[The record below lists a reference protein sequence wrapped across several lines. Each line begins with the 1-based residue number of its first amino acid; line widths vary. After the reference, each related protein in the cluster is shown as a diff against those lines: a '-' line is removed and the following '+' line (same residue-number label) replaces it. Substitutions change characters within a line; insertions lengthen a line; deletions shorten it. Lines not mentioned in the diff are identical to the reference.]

1 LGLIHKIWKFFHD
14 VRPPN
19 GTRMRVALIDPSLF
33 SLPYDRALASGLGR
47 IGHAVELH
55 GRALRSGDGSPGPI
69 ALRKSFYPISESR
82 LCQSLP
88 GPLRLGA
95 KGVDHAWS
103 MWRLIKQLRKEAP
116 DVIHFQWLPL
126 PVMDRAFLGAL
137 RKVAPIVLTVHDT
150 NPFNGEASA
159 SIQRRGVETC
169 LFQFDRLIVHT
180 KQGEGRLQ
188 KLGLP
193 KERITV
199 LPHGM
204 LVDPVPTAPDPMDGR
219 LTFLL
224 FGKIKPY
231 KGADLLIK
239 ALAALPPAL
248 RAQARVRI
256 VGKPYMDVAALQAQA
271 VAAGVVVDI
280 ETGFVEEEDIAG
292 LFSAGTVAT
301 FPYREI
307 EASGVL
313 FLALAHGRP
322 IIASRLGAF
331 GELLTDGRHGAL
343 VPVEDVPA
351 LTGALQHMLIDRAFA
366 AACAAEV
373 QDLAKSIPDWD
384 RIAERTVGVYR
395 EALRARSLPFIN
407 APTLKLQSLAGNPQ

>member
-1 LGLIHKIWKFFHD
+1 
-14 VRPPN
+14 
-19 GTRMRVALIDPSLF
+19 MRIALIDPSLF

-47 IGHAVELH
+47 IGHEVALH
-55 GRALRSGDGSPGPI
+55 GRALRPADGSPGPI
-69 ALRKSFYPISESR
+69 AIHKSFYPVSESR

-88 GPLRLGA
+88 GPLRLGV

-103 MWRLIKQLRKEAP
+103 MWRLIQRLRRQAP
-116 DVIHFQWLPL
+116 DVIHVQWLPL
-126 PVMDRAFLGAL
+126 PVMDGAFLSGL

-159 SIQRRGVETC
+159 SIQRQGVEKC

-188 KLGLP
+188 KLGIP

-204 LVDPVPTAPDPMDGR
+204 LVDPVASAPDAMDGR

-224 FGKIKPY
+224 FGKIRPY
-231 KGADLLIK
+231 KGSDLLIK
-239 ALAALPPAL
+239 AFAGLPPAM

-256 VGKPYMDVAALQAQA
+256 VGKPYMDVSALQAQA
-271 VAAGVVVDI
+271 AASGVAVDI
-280 ETGFVEEEDIAG
+280 ETGFVAEEDIPG
-292 LFSAGTVAT
+292 LFSPGTVAV

-331 GELLTDGRHGAL
+331 GELLTDGQHGAL
-343 VPVEDVPA
+343 VPVDDVAA
-351 LTGALQHMLIDRAFA
+351 LTAGLQHMISDRRFA

-373 QDLAKSIPDWD
+373 QELGRSIPDWD
-384 RIAERTVGVYR
+384 TIAEGTAAVYR
-395 EALRARSLPFIN
+395 DAARTWSQPVGHAPALTAQPLARNI
-407 APTLKLQSLAGNPQ
+407 

>member
-1 LGLIHKIWKFFHD
+1 
-14 VRPPN
+14 
-19 GTRMRVALIDPSLF
+19 MRIALIDPSLF

-47 IGHAVELH
+47 IGHTVALH
-55 GRALRSGDGSPGPI
+55 GRALRSGDGSPGTI
-69 ALRKSFYPISESR
+69 AIHKSFYPISEGPV
-82 LCQSLP
+82 CQSLP
-88 GPLRLGA
+88 GPLRLGI

-103 MWRLIKQLRKEAP
+103 MWRLLKQLRREAP

-126 PVMDRAFLGAL
+126 PLLDRAFLKAL
-137 RKVAPIVLTVHDT
+137 RQVAPIVLTVHDT

-159 SIQRRGVETC
+159 AIQRQGVGAC

-180 KQGEGRLQ
+180 KQGEERLQ
-188 KLGLP
+188 KLGMP

-204 LVDPVPTAPDPMDGR
+204 LVDPVPTAPDAMEGR

-239 ALAALPPAL
+239 ALAGLPPSL

-256 VGKPYMDVAALQAQA
+256 VGKPYMDVSALQAQA
-271 VAAGVVVDI
+271 AAAGVIVEI
-280 ETGFVEEEDIAG
+280 ETGFVEDEEIAS
-292 LFSAGTVAT
+292 LFSHSTVAT

-331 GELLTDGRHGAL
+331 GELLTDGQHGAL

-351 LTGALQHMLIDRAFA
+351 LTKALQHMLSDRAFA
-366 AACAAEV
+366 AACAASV
-373 QDLAKSIPDWD
+373 QELAGSIPDWD
-384 RIAERTVGVYR
+384 TIADRTVGVYR
-395 EALRARSLPFIN
+395 DADRARAASVVEKPALTVHPL
-407 APTLKLQSLAGNPQ
+407 TSTSR

>member
-1 LGLIHKIWKFFHD
+1 LCLIQKIWKFFHD
-14 VRPPN
+14 LRHPDGN
-19 GTRMRVALIDPSLF
+19 RMRVALIDPSLF
-33 SLPYDRALASGLGR
+33 SLPYDRALAAGLGR
-47 IGHAVELH
+47 VGHSVALH

-69 ALRKSFYPISESR
+69 TLRNSFYPISEGR

-88 GPLRLGA
+88 GPLRLGV

-103 MWRLIKQLRKEAP
+103 MWRLIKRLRREAP

-137 RKVAPIVLTVHDT
+137 RQVAPIVLTVHDT

-159 SIQRRGVETC
+159 SIQRQGVETC
-169 LFQFDRLIVHT
+169 LVQFDRLIVHT
-180 KQGEGRLQ
+180 HQGEGRLQ
-188 KLGLP
+188 KLGIP
-193 KERITV
+193 KDRISV

-204 LVDPVPTAPDPMDGR
+204 LVDPVPTAPDAMDGR

-239 ALAALPPAL
+239 ALAALPPSL
-248 RAQARVRI
+248 RTQARVRI

-271 VAAGVVVDI
+271 VAAGVAVEI

-292 LFSAGTVAT
+292 FFSQGTVAT

-351 LTGALQHMLIDRAFA
+351 LTSALQHMLDDRTFA

-373 QDLAKSIPDWD
+373 QELAKSIPDWET
-384 RIAERTVGVYR
+384 IAERTVGVYR
-395 EALRARSLPFIN
+395 EAMRARSLSIVNP
-407 APTLKLQSLAGNPQ
+407 ATPRLQPLARSPQ

>member
-1 LGLIHKIWKFFHD
+1 
-14 VRPPN
+14 
-19 GTRMRVALIDPSLF
+19 MRIDLIDPSLF
-33 SLPYDRALASGLGR
+33 SLPYDRALALGLGR
-47 IGHAVELH
+47 IGHKVVLH
-55 GRALRSGDGSPGPI
+55 GRTLRSGDGSPGPMAI
-69 ALRKSFYPISESR
+69 RKSFYPMSEGR
-82 LCQSLP
+82 LGQGLP
-88 GPLRLGA
+88 GPLRLGL

-116 DVIHFQWLPL
+116 DVIHVQWLPL

-137 RKVAPIVLTVHDT
+137 RQVAPIVLTVHDT

-159 SIQRRGVETC
+159 SIQRQGVEAC
-169 LFQFDRLIVHT
+169 LLQFDRLIVHT
-180 KQGEGRLQ
+180 RQGEGRLQ
-188 KLGLP
+188 KLGIP
-193 KERITV
+193 KDRITV

-204 LVDPVPTAPDPMDGR
+204 LVDPVPTKADAMNGR

-224 FGKIKPY
+224 FGKIRPY

-239 ALAALPPAL
+239 AFAGLPPSL

-271 VAAGVVVDI
+271 AAAGVSVDI
-280 ETGFVEEEDIAG
+280 ETGFVAEEDIAT
-292 LFSAGTVAT
+292 LFSTNTVAV

-331 GELLTDGRHGAL
+331 GELLTDGKHGTL
-343 VPVEDVPA
+343 VPVDDSAA
-351 LTGALQHMLIDRAFA
+351 LGRAMERMLGDRAFA
-366 AACAAEV
+366 ASCAAEV
-373 QDLAKSIPDWD
+373 QELSGSIPDWD
-384 RIAERTVGVYR
+384 TIAERTADVYR
-395 EALRARSLPFIN
+395 EATRTRSHSIQNSQTMRVHPLTGSP
-407 APTLKLQSLAGNPQ
+407 

>member
-1 LGLIHKIWKFFHD
+1 
-14 VRPPN
+14 
-19 GTRMRVALIDPSLF
+19 MRIALIDPSLF

-47 IGHAVELH
+47 TGNVVALH
-55 GRALRSGDGSPGPI
+55 GRALRSGDVSPGPI
-69 ALRKSFYPISESR
+69 TLRKSFYPMSEGG
-82 LCQSLP
+82 LCQTLP
-88 GPLRLGA
+88 SPLRLGL

-103 MWRLIKQLRKEAP
+103 MSRLVKRLRKEAP

-137 RKVAPIVLTVHDT
+137 RQVAPIVLTVHDT

-159 SIQRRGVETC
+159 SIQRQGFEKC

-180 KQGEGRLQ
+180 KQGEGRLL
-188 KLGLP
+188 KLGIP
-193 KERITV
+193 EERITV

-204 LVDPVPTAPDPMDGR
+204 LVEPVPTAPDAMDGR

-224 FGKIKPY
+224 FGMIKPY
-231 KGADLLIK
+231 KGADLLIE
-239 ALAALPPAL
+239 ALAALPPSL
-248 RAQARVRI
+248 RTQARVRI
-256 VGKPYMDVAALQAQA
+256 VGKPYMDVAVLQAQA
-271 VAAGVVVDI
+271 ASAGVTVEI
-280 ETGFVEEEDIAG
+280 ETGFVGEEDVASF
-292 LFSAGTVAT
+292 FSHGTVAI

-331 GELLTDGRHGAL
+331 SELLTDGRHGLL

-351 LTGALQHMLIDRAFA
+351 LTAALEQMLTDRVFA

-373 QDLAKSIPDWD
+373 QALAGSVPHWD
-384 RIAERTVGVYR
+384 RIAERTAGVYR
-395 EALRARSLPFIN
+395 EALRARSFPAIN
-407 APTLKLQSLAGNPQ
+407 APAVKIRSLARSSQ

>member
-1 LGLIHKIWKFFHD
+1 
-14 VRPPN
+14 
-19 GTRMRVALIDPSLF
+19 MRIALIDPSLF
-33 SLPYDRALASGLGR
+33 SLPYDRALALGLDR
-47 IGHAVELH
+47 IGHEVALH
-55 GRALRSGDGSPGPI
+55 GRALRTGDGSPGPI
-69 ALRKSFYPISESR
+69 AIRKSFYPVSEGR

-88 GPLRLGA
+88 GPLRLGL

-103 MWRLIKQLRKEAP
+103 MWRLIKLLRKEAP
-116 DVIHFQWLPL
+116 GVIHFQWLPL
-126 PVMDRAFLGAL
+126 PVMDKAFLGAF
-137 RKVAPIVLTVHDT
+137 RRVAPIVLTVHDT

-159 SIQRRGVETC
+159 SIQRQGVEAC
-169 LFQFDRLIVHT
+169 LLQFDRLIVHT

-188 KLGLP
+188 KLGIP

-204 LVDPVPTAPDPMDGR
+204 LVDPVPSEADPMDGR

-224 FGKIKPY
+224 FGKIRPY

-239 ALAALPPAL
+239 AFAELPPAL
-248 RAQARVRI
+248 RSQARVRI
-256 VGKPYMDVAALQAQA
+256 VGKPYMDVASLRAQA
-271 VAAGVVVDI
+271 AEAGVTVDI
-280 ETGFVEEEDIAG
+280 ETGFVAEEDISA
-292 LFSAGTVAT
+292 LFSRNTVAV

-343 VPVEDVPA
+343 VPVDDVAA
-351 LTGALQHMLIDRAFA
+351 LTAALHRMISDRAFA
-366 AACAAEV
+366 ADCAAEV
-373 QDLAKSIPDWD
+373 RQLAGSIPGWD
-384 RIAERTVGVYR
+384 TIAEGTAAVYR
-395 EALRARSLPFIN
+395 EAARSWSHAIKDTSTM
-407 APTLKLQSLAGNPQ
+407 AVRSLAGRT

>member
-1 LGLIHKIWKFFHD
+1 
-14 VRPPN
+14 
-19 GTRMRVALIDPSLF
+19 MRIALIDPSLF

-47 IGHAVELH
+47 IGHAVALH
-55 GRALRSGDGSPGPI
+55 GRGLRSGDGSPGPI
-69 ALRKSFYPISESR
+69 AIHKSFYPMSEGR
-82 LCQSLP
+82 LVQSLP
-88 GPLRLGA
+88 GPLRLGL
-95 KGVDHAWS
+95 KGIDHAWS
-103 MWRLIKQLRKEAP
+103 MWRLIERLRREAP

-137 RKVAPIVLTVHDT
+137 RRVAPIVLTVHDT

-188 KLGLP
+188 TIGIP
-193 KERITV
+193 NERIAV

-204 LVDPVPTAPDPMDGR
+204 LVDPCPTAPDAMDGR

-239 ALAALPPAL
+239 ALAGLPPAL

-256 VGKPYMDVAALQAQA
+256 VGKPYMDVAVLQAQA
-271 VAAGVVVDI
+271 AAAGVTVEI

-292 LFSAGTVAT
+292 FFSHGTVAT

-331 GELLTDGRHGAL
+331 GELLTDGRHGSL

-351 LTGALQHMLIDRAFA
+351 LTGALARMLSDRAFA

-373 QDLAKSIPDWD
+373 QELATSIPDWD
-384 RIAERTVGVYR
+384 TIAERTVGVYR
-395 EALRARSLPFIN
+395 EAGRARSLPVIN
-407 APTLKLQSLAGNPQ
+407 ARALTIQPLARSPQ